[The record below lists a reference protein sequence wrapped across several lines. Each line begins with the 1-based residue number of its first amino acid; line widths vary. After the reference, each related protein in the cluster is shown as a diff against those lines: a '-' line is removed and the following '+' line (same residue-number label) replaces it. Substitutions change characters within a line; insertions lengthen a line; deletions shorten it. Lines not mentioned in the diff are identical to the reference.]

1 MNLKNAALLTHKNCM
16 DGSTCAI
23 VFCAAG
29 GKRENIVFSSPNHDE
44 TDEKFADLLDNWDGP
59 IIVADASVSV
69 EMAETVCNYDNLVLL
84 DHHKSAIPLSEYP
97 WAYIEKENSRAGGKM
112 LYDFLIERISNPESL
127 RAYQE
132 LVDAADDHDRWIKN
146 IPESDTIATLHNV
159 LGQKLF
165 VNRFLKNPNLSLTN
179 NEQYLLNLEDFK
191 REEYIENRKKEMT
204 VREVDVNGESVR
216 VAFLLANNHQSRLGH
231 AIYEDITLGVDVV
244 VMVGNKSISMRSK
257 QDCPLD
263 LSVVA
268 KLNGGGGHAAAA
280 GCDLGKVLG
289 QDLVEFVI
297 ERLKLQ

>member
-1 MNLKNAALLTHKNCM
+1 M

-29 GKRENIVFSSPNHDE
+29 GKKENIVFSSPSHDE
-44 TDEKFADLLDNWDGP
+44 TDEKFADLLDSWDGP
-59 IIVADASVSV
+59 VIVADASVSV
-69 EMAETVCNYDNLVLL
+69 EMAETVCNHDNLVLL
-84 DHHKSAIPLSEYP
+84 DHHKSAIPLAEYP
-97 WAYIEKENSRAGGKM
+97 WAYIEKENTRAGGKM
-112 LYDFLIERISNPESL
+112 LYDFLMERVNNPENL
-127 RAYQE
+127 RRYKE
-132 LVDAADDHDRWIKN
+132 LVDAADDHDRWVKD

-165 VNRFLKNPNLSLTN
+165 INRFLKNPLLQLTS
-179 NEQYLLNLEDFK
+179 NEKYLLDLEDQK
-191 REEYIENRKKEMT
+191 REEYIENRKKEMV
-204 VREVDVNGESVR
+204 VRDIEVDGKKVS

-231 AIYEDITLGVDVV
+231 AIYEDVTLGIDVV

-257 QDCPLD
+257 QNCPLD

-280 GCDLGKVLG
+280 GCSLGKVLG
-289 QDLVEFVI
+289 KDLVEFVI